1 MWGGSCKINGLKE
14 DEGYLGGEHRIAV
27 LSPGLA
33 KH

>member
-27 LSPGLA
+27 L
-33 KH
+33 